1 MQRGKP
7 LTPKGGSIRIF
18 KLNRSGLSR
27 ILGELEARIT
37 EAVWDLEQPTVQDVC
52 DRLGGKAN
60 YRTVMTVMN
69 RLVKKGLLR
78 RYKEGR
84 AFRYVPSETREAF
97 LESVSQQVVRGLL
110 DDFGELA
117 LAQFVDVLDEIPA
130 EQIEALREL
139 IRRRGGRG

>member
-1 MQRGKP
+1 MSD
-7 LTPKGGSIRIF
+7 KGSAVRIF

-27 ILGELEARIT
+27 ILGHLEARIMD
-37 EAVWDLEQPTVQDVC
+37 AVWNLEQPTVQDVC
-52 DRLGGKAN
+52 DRLGSRAN

-139 IRRRGGRG
+139 IQKRSRKG